1 MKKEFRMAVAKSQR
15 REKPAKT
22 EQREVPRIGMR
33 TTGGTN
39 RTAGWPDLHRAG
51 PGGGEKT

>member
-1 MKKEFRMAVAKSQR
+1 MAVAKSQR

-51 PGGGEKT
+51 PGGGEKS